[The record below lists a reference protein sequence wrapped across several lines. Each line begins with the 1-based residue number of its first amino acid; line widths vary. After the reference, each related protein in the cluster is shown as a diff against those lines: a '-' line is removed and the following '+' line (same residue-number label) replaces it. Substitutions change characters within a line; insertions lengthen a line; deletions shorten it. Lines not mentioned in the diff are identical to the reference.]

1 MRMRLSAGHLI
12 ERYMH
17 TEGLGAESVD
27 GIVAGS
33 PDTSVTGV
41 AVTFLASQPVLERA
55 AALGANFVITHEGLY
70 YSHRG
75 GESGPA
81 GGSVALAKKAWIEA
95 SGMVVYRYHDGIH
108 RSLPDQITAGLIEAL
123 GWEPYI
129 EKARPEASVVRL
141 PAAVSLRALG
151 AALKEKLALPYVRVV
166 GDLNAD
172 CSRAGVAVGYRG
184 GGAVAIPLFDDE
196 KVDVVIAGE
205 GPEWETPE
213 YVRDAVHQGERKA
226 LVLLGHAASE
236 EPGMERLAR
245 RLRAAGLGVPVH
257 VVSDR
262 PALEI
267 V

>member
-55 AALGANFVITHEGLY
+55 AALGANFLITHEGLY
-70 YSHRG
+70 YSHRADG
-75 GESGPA
+75 IERTS
-81 GGSVALAKKAWIEA
+81 SVALAKKAWIEA

-123 GWEPYI
+123 GWEPYV

-141 PAAVSLRALG
+141 PAAVGLRALA

-172 CSRAGVAVGYRG
+172 CARAGVAVGYRG
-184 GGAVAIPLFDDE
+184 GGAVAIPLFEDE

-213 YVRDAVHQGERKA
+213 YVRDAVHHGKRKA
-226 LVLLGHAASE
+226 FVLLGHAASE